1 MEIGGGQDVT
11 FNLNTSDTL
20 VKVFDHLLML
30 TGDSMKEQGIKR
42 DQLRLSHQDKELDEA
57 AVLRDVVEKRVLLGC
72 MVPSFVLTVEA
83 IEVKEIVKVK
93 AG

>member
-20 VKVFDHLLML
+20 VKVFDHVLML
-30 TGDSMKEQGIKR
+30 TGDSMKEQGIKK

-57 AVLRDVVEKRVLLGC
+57 TVLRDVVEKRVLLGC

-83 IEVKEIVKVK
+83 KEVKM
-93 AG
+93 